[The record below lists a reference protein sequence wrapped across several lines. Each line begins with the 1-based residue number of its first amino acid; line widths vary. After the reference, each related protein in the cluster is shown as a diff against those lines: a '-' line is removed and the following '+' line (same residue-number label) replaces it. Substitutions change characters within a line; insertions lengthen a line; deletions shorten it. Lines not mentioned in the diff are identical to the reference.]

1 MMNWGKRTG
10 RKKMKKLR
18 RLLLLGVWAAAAL
31 LLNTPAQSGT
41 DGSLKWQYY
50 ASSSISSSPTLGPDG
65 TIYFGTYNGAN
76 SAAVGVKAD
85 GTLKGSFSIPA
96 SIDRSTLAFGADG
109 TVYFGATNGIVYAIK
124 SVGGALQWSYATGG
138 NVGSSPAVGADGTVY
153 FGADNGNLYAVKN
166 GALLWSIPHGS
177 NECSPAI
184 GANGTIYAG
193 DAAAGYFNAVNP
205 DGSIKWSYFPLT
217 ASSSPAIARDGTI
230 YVGSYNSALYALK
243 ADGTL
248 KWLRLLTSGAYIY
261 SSPAIGPDGTIYVGS
276 NDQRLYAVNPDGTIK
291 WSYLTGGQIWSSP
304 AVGASGVI
312 YVGSGD
318 GNLHA
323 VNPAD
328 GSKRWTYPI
337 GSGAF
342 ASYPSPVIGPDG
354 VVYVTSWDQNLY
366 AIYTDCGGPASS
378 SWPMFHR
385 DARRTGRFPLTLTGF
400 LVLMLGG

>member
-1 MMNWGKRTG
+1 
-10 RKKMKKLR
+10 MKKFRGFLF
-18 RLLLLGVWAAAAL
+18 LGVWAAAVL
-31 LLNTPAQSGT
+31 LLSTPAQSGP
-41 DGSLKWQYY
+41 DGALKWQYY

-76 SAAVGVKAD
+76 SAAVAVNPNGSF
-85 GTLKGSFSIPA
+85 KGSFPIPA
-96 SIDRSTLAFGADG
+96 SIDRSTPAFGPDG
-109 TVYFGATNGIVYAIK
+109 TVYLGATNGIVYAINSK
-124 SVGGALQWSYATGG
+124 GGALKWSYSTGSD
-138 NVGSSPAVGADGTVY
+138 VRSSPAVGADGTAY

-177 NECSPAI
+177 NECSPVI

-230 YVGSYNSALYALK
+230 YVGSYNSALYALN
-243 ADGTL
+243 ADGTF
-248 KWLRLLTSGAYIY
+248 KWLRTLSDGNYIY
-261 SSPAIGPDGTIYVGS
+261 SSPGIGPDGTIYAGS

-323 VNPAD
+323 VND
-328 GSKRWTYPI
+328 NGSRRWVYPI
-337 GSGAF
+337 GAGAY
-342 ASYPSPVIGPDG
+342 ASYPSPVIGLDG

-378 SWPMFHR
+378 SWPMFRR
-385 DARRTGRFPLTLTGF
+385 DARRTGRLPTTLSG
-400 LVLMLGG
+400 LLMLLLGG